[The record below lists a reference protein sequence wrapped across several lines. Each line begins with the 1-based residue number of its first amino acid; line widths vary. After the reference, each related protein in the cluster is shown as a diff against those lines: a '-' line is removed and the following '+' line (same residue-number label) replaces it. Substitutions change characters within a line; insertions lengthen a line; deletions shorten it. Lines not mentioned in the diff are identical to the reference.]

1 MSKVVLITGC
11 STGIGRDLAIRLT
24 EAGYTVAA
32 TARRV
37 DTLADLSVGL
47 KLPLDVTSTESVEQA
62 VAETLRQFGRID
74 GLVNNAGFG
83 LRGVVEEVPED
94 SVQKIY
100 DVNVFGVLR
109 MVRAVA
115 PIMRA
120 QGFGRIINISS
131 IAGRVVT
138 PVNGI
143 YSSTKFA
150 LEAVSDALR
159 WELQP
164 FGIKVIVI
172 EPGPIRTKFDE
183 TYKREGIAPENFSRS
198 PYSRIYKKIDEF
210 ANSMRSS
217 EYEPEVVSQIILKAL
232 TAEKPKA
239 RYLAGVTFPGRL
251 GIALRDIIWETIAR
265 RAFKV

>member
-1 MSKVVLITGC
+1 MS
-11 STGIGRDLAIRLT
+11 
-24 EAGYTVAA
+24 
-32 TARRV
+32 
-37 DTLADLSVGL
+37 
-47 KLPLDVTSTESVEQA
+47 LPLNRWKQA

-74 GLVNNAGFG
+74 GWLISRFWVA
-83 LRGVVEEVPED
+83 RVVEEVPED

-115 PIMRA
+115 PISRA

-217 EYEPEVVSQIILKAL
+217 DMNPKSSARTYLKSI

-239 RYLAGVTFPGRL
+239 RYLPESHSRPIGHSLA
-251 GIALRDIIWETIAR
+251 
-265 RAFKV
+265 